1 MRIHP
6 MIAAAAALAFAASF
20 SVPVAAASTSAAST
34 AAKAATAAT
43 SATNTPVASTTTQR
57 VNIPPWAHYLAS
69 LPPYEPSHQVSG
81 TVTSW
86 GHGFLKEMMRD
97 WEQDFHRFQPNVR
110 FQDDLATS
118 AAAMAG
124 LYTGRAN
131 LGVLAR
137 EIVPMEVAGYQKMTG
152 QKIFPV
158 TVLTGSYADPDKLM
172 ALGIFVNRHNP
183 LARLDFQQLD
193 AIFGAQHLAGAPA
206 NIRTWGQLGLGG
218 GWKDRPIHPYA
229 GPAGDEA
236 PAYYFSQTVMHGSSL
251 WNDRLQQLEDEARPD
266 GKTVDGYQRA
276 VDAVA
281 TDPDGIAVTVAG
293 YHNPQAKLIA
303 VAIASGGPYVAPSR
317 ASVADRTYPL
327 SRSVTF
333 YINDG
338 AKIPPDPAVVEF
350 LRYVLSRDG
359 QEQVLRQGD
368 FLPLTPQIANAQLA
382 RLMQPVPQRV
392 AAGGHADGDR
402 PVLQLVRKIPV
413 PQMTGTWDHLTVD
426 PTTDRLF
433 LSAQDQQMVYVVP
446 LDGGAIRR
454 VTEGFD
460 RPQGELY
467 VPGVDRLV
475 VTNGRSA
482 RVSLIDGHDLRPAAA
497 LTISAG
503 ADMIASDPAHGV
515 LYVESGGTDSH
526 RGPGWLAVIDPR
538 SGRLSGRVTT
548 GYRAA
553 ALVMAQRSRR
563 LYVAIPAL
571 DQVAVIDTD
580 TRSIVGRWQVPGR
593 PASMALDE
601 ASGRLFVATRT
612 FAGDARPPV
621 LSVLDTED
629 GRTIATLPSKDA
641 TENMYWDASHRL
653 IYTSS
658 LDGYVQAYRQ
668 RDPNRYDLVAT
679 VPTVPHAGTS
689 QLVPGLD
696 ELCVATP
703 PEAGQPAAVW
713 VFRPVDAAM
722 R

>member
-1 MRIHP
+1 MRNHS
-6 MIAAAAALAFAASF
+6 MI
-20 SVPVAAASTSAAST
+20 
-34 AAKAATAAT
+34 AATAAL
-43 SATNTPVASTTTQR
+43 ALAALPAAASPAALR
-57 VNIPPWAHYLAS
+57 SVSIPPWAHEVAS
-69 LPPYEPSHQVSG
+69 LPPYQPSRQVSG

-97 WEQDFHRFQPNVR
+97 WEQGFHRFQPNVR
-110 FQDDLATS
+110 FQDDLASS

-137 EIVPMEVAGYQKMTG
+137 EIVPMEVAAYQKMTG
-152 QKIFPV
+152 QKVFPV

-172 ALGIFVNRHNP
+172 ALGIFVNRDNP
-183 LARLDFQQLD
+183 LARLDFRQLD
-193 AIFGAQHLAGAPA
+193 AIFGAQHLGGAPA
-206 NIRTWGQLGLGG
+206 NIRTWGRLGLGG
-218 GWKDRPIHPYA
+218 AWKDRPIHPYS
-229 GPAGDEA
+229 GPAGDAA
-236 PAYYFSQTVMHGSSL
+236 PAFFFSQTVMHGSTL
-251 WNDRLQQLEDEARPD
+251 WNGRLQQLDEITRTD
-266 GKTVDGYQRA
+266 GKQIDGYQRA

-281 TDPDGIAVTVAG
+281 TDPDGVAVSVAG
-293 YHNPQAKLIA
+293 YHNPQAKL
-303 VAIASGGPYVAPSR
+303 VAIAITPTGPYVAPTR
-317 ASVADRTYPL
+317 ASVADRSYPL

-338 AKIPPDPAVVEF
+338 PKVTPDPVVVEF

-359 QEQVLRQGD
+359 QEQALREGD
-368 FLPLTPQIANAQLA
+368 FLPLTPQIARAQLA
-382 RLMQPVPQRV
+382 RLSDRIPQQAAAAEQGNSDQGQP
-392 AAGGHADGDR
+392 A
-402 PVLQLVRKIPV
+402 LELVRKIPV
-413 PQMTGTWDHLTVD
+413 PRMTGTWDHLTVD
-426 PTTDRLF
+426 PATDRLF

-446 LDGGAIRR
+446 LKGAAAIQRI
-454 VTEGFD
+454 TAGFD

-482 RVSLIDGHDLRPAAA
+482 RVSLLGGRDLRPAAA
-497 LTISAG
+497 VTISAG

-515 LYVESGGTDSH
+515 LYVESGGTDSR

-538 SGRLSGRVTT
+538 SGRVTGRVST

-553 ALVMAQRSRR
+553 ALVLAQRGRR

-580 TRSIVGRWQVPGR
+580 TRSIVSRWQVPGR
-593 PASMALDE
+593 PASLALDE

-612 FAGDARPPV
+612 FAGDPRPPV
-621 LSVLDTED
+621 LSVLDTKD
-629 GRTIATLPSKDA
+629 GRVLATLPSKDA
-641 TENMYWDASHRL
+641 TENMYWDPAHRL

-658 LDGYVQAYRQ
+658 LAGYVQAYRE
-668 RDPNRYDLVAT
+668 RDANHYGLVAT
-679 VPTVPHAGTS
+679 IRTVPHAGTS

-696 ELCVATP
+696 ELCVAAP
-703 PEAGQPAAVW
+703 PQAGQPAAVW
-713 VFRPVDAAM
+713 VFRPVAAAV

>member
-1 MRIHP
+1 MRIHS
-6 MIAAAAALAFAASF
+6 MIAATAVLAIAAL
-20 SVPVAAASTSAAST
+20 P
-34 AAKAATAAT
+34 AATGAARIAGIP
-43 SATNTPVASTTTQR
+43 SRAGYVASLT
-57 VNIPPWAHYLAS
+57 
-69 LPPYEPSHQVSG
+69 PYQPSRQVSG

-86 GHGFLKEMMRD
+86 GHGFLKTMMRD
-97 WEQDFHRFQPNVR
+97 WERDFHRFQPNVR
-110 FQDDLATS
+110 FQDNLASS

-137 EIVPMEVAGYQKMTG
+137 EIVPMEVAAYQKMTG

-172 ALGIFVNRHNP
+172 ALGIFVNRGNP

-218 GWKDRPIHPYA
+218 AWKHRPIHPYS

-236 PAYYFSQTVMHGSSL
+236 PAFYFSQTVMRGSTL
-251 WNDRLQQLEDEARPD
+251 WNEELRQLDDTTQPD
-266 GKTVDGYQRA
+266 GKHIDGYQRA

-281 TDPDGIAVTVAG
+281 SDPDGIAVTVAG
-293 YHNPQAKLIA
+293 YQHPQAKLVA
-303 VAIASGGPYVAPSR
+303 VAIARRGPYVAPTR

-338 AKIPPDPAVVEF
+338 PKIPPDPAVVEF
-350 LRYVLSRDG
+350 LRYVLSREG
-359 QEQVLRQGD
+359 QEQALREGD
-368 FLPLTPQIANAQLA
+368 FLPLTPQIARAQLA
-382 RLMQPVPQRV
+382 RLTESAPQRV
-392 AAGGHADGDR
+392 ADAGPRVTEGEERATSDER
-402 PVLQLVRKIPV
+402 PALELVRKIAV

-426 PTTDRLF
+426 PLTDRLF

-446 LDGGAIRR
+446 LKGSGTIQRI
-454 VTEGFD
+454 TGGFD

-467 VPGVDRLV
+467 VPGAERLV

-482 RVSLIDGHDLRPAAA
+482 RVSLIDGHSLRPTAA
-497 LTISAG
+497 LMVSAG

-526 RGPGWLAVIDPR
+526 RGPGWLAVLDPR
-538 SGRLSGRVTT
+538 SGRLIGRVTT

-553 ALVMAQRSRR
+553 ALVMARHRRR

-571 DQVAVIDTD
+571 DRVAVIDTD
-580 TRSIVGRWQVPGR
+580 TRAIVSHWQVPGR

-612 FAGDARPPV
+612 LAGDPRPPV
-621 LSVLDTED
+621 LSVLDTD
-629 GRTIATLPSKDA
+629 SGRLLLTLPSKDA
-641 TENMYWDASHRL
+641 TENMYWDAPQRL

-668 RDPNRYDLVAT
+668 RDPDHYDLVAT

-696 ELCVATP
+696 ELCVAAP
-703 PEAGQPAAVW
+703 PHAGQPAAVW
-713 VFRPVDAAM
+713 VFRPAAAAT

>member
-1 MRIHP
+1 MRIHS
-6 MIAAAAALAFAASF
+6 MI
-20 SVPVAAASTSAAST
+20 
-34 AAKAATAAT
+34 AATAALAVAALPAAT
-43 SATNTPVASTTTQR
+43 AAAASAGVAVPASAVATGAAKS
-57 VNIPPWAHYLAS
+57 VGIPPWARYVAS
-69 LPPYEPSHQVSG
+69 LPPYQPARQVSG

-86 GHGFLKEMMRD
+86 GHGFLKQMMRD

-110 FQDDLATS
+110 FQDDLASS

-137 EIVPMEVAGYQKMTG
+137 EIVPMEAAAYRKMTG

-172 ALGIFVNRHNP
+172 ALGIFVNRGNP

-193 AIFGAQHLAGAPA
+193 AIFGARHLAGARA

-218 GWKDRPIHPYA
+218 DWKHRPIHPYS

-236 PAYYFSQTVMHGSSL
+236 PAFYFSQTVMRGSTL
-251 WNDRLQQLEDEARPD
+251 WNGSLRQLEDTTRPD
-266 GKTVDGYQRA
+266 GKHIDGYQRA

-281 TDPDGIAVTVAG
+281 ADPDGIAVTVAG
-293 YHNPQAKLIA
+293 YRHPHAKLVA
-303 VAIASGGPYVAPSR
+303 VAIVPGGPYVVPTP

-338 AKIPPDPAVVEF
+338 PKIPPDPAVAEF

-359 QEQVLRQGD
+359 QEQALREGD
-368 FLPLTPQIANAQLA
+368 FLPLTPQVARAQLA
-382 RLMQPVPQRV
+382 KLSAPVPQRV
-392 AAGGHADGDR
+392 AAGAHRGVEGERQSAERER
-402 PVLQLVRKIPV
+402 PALELVRKIAV

-426 PTTDRLF
+426 PGTDRLF

-446 LDGGAIRR
+446 LKGSGTIRR
-454 VTEGFD
+454 ISEGFD

-467 VPGVDRLV
+467 VPAVDRLV

-503 ADMIASDPAHGV
+503 ADMIASDPTHGV
-515 LYVESGGTDSH
+515 LYVESGGTDAH

-538 SGRLSGRVTT
+538 SGRLIGKVTT

-553 ALVMAQRSRR
+553 ALAVAHRSPR

-571 DQVAVIDTD
+571 DQVVVIDTD
-580 TRSIVGRWQVPGR
+580 TRSTVSHWQVPGR

-612 FAGDARPPV
+612 LAGDPRPPV
-621 LSVLDTED
+621 LSVLDTES
-629 GRTIATLPSKDA
+629 GRLLVTLPSKDA
-641 TENMYWDASHRL
+641 TENMYWDAPRRL

-658 LDGYVQAYRQ
+658 LDGYVQAYREL
-668 RDPNRYDLVAT
+668 DPDRYDLVAT

-696 ELCVATP
+696 ELCVAAP
-703 PEAGQPAAVW
+703 PYAGHPAAVW
-713 VFRPVDAAM
+713 VFRPAAAAT

>member
-1 MRIHP
+1 MRTHP
-6 MIAAAAALAFAASF
+6 MIAAAAALALAAA
-20 SVPVAAASTSAAST
+20 PAAASPAAAPPTPASAA
-34 AAKAATAAT
+34 AAQ
-43 SATNTPVASTTTQR
+43 SVS
-57 VNIPPWAHYLAS
+57 IPPWARYVAS
-69 LPPYEPSHQVSG
+69 LPPYQPSQQVSG

-86 GHGFLKEMMRD
+86 GHGFLKGMMRD
-97 WEQDFHRFQPNVR
+97 WEQDFHRFQPNVN
-110 FQDDLATS
+110 FQDDLASS

-137 EIVPMEVAGYQKMTG
+137 EIVPMEVAAYQKMTG
-152 QKIFPV
+152 QKVFPV

-172 ALGIFVNRHNP
+172 ALGVFVNRDNP
-183 LARLDFQQLD
+183 LARLDFRQLD
-193 AIFGAQHLAGAPA
+193 AIFGAQHRAGAPA
-206 NIRTWGQLGLGG
+206 NIRNWGQLGLGG
-218 GWKDRPIHPYA
+218 VWKDRPIHPYS

-236 PAYYFSQTVMHGSSL
+236 PAFYFSQTVMRGSTL
-251 WNDRLQQLEDEARPD
+251 WNGGLQQLDDVTRPD
-266 GKTVDGYQRA
+266 GKHVDGYQRA

-281 TDPDGIAVTVAG
+281 ADPEGIAVTVAG
-293 YHNPQAKLIA
+293 YQNPRAKLVA
-303 VAIASGGPYVAPSR
+303 VASAQGGPYVVPSR

-338 AKIPPDPAVVEF
+338 PKAAADPAVVEF

-359 QEQVLRQGD
+359 QEQALREGD
-368 FLPLTPQIANAQLA
+368 FLPLTPQIAREQLA
-382 RLMQPVPQRV
+382 KLSAAAPATERA
-392 AAGGHADGDR
+392 AAGEQATMDGGD
-402 PVLQLVRKIPV
+402 PVLELVRKIPV

-426 PTTDRLF
+426 PASDRLF

-446 LDGGAIRR
+446 LKGSAAIQRI
-454 VTEGFD
+454 TSGFD

-497 LTISAG
+497 LTISPG

-515 LYVESGGTDSH
+515 LYVESGGTDSR

-538 SGRLSGRVTT
+538 SGRLTGRVTT

-553 ALVMAQRSRR
+553 ALVQAQRSKR

-580 TRSIVGRWQVPGR
+580 SRSIIRRWQVPGR

-612 FAGDARPPV
+612 FSGDARPPV
-621 LSVLDTED
+621 LSVLDTEN
-629 GRTIATLPSKDA
+629 GRLLATLPSEDA
-641 TENMYWDASHRL
+641 TENMYWDRVHRL

-658 LDGYVQAYRQ
+658 LDGYVQAYRA
-668 RDPNRYDLVAT
+668 RDADHYSLAAT
-679 VPTVPHAGTS
+679 IRTVPHAGTS

-696 ELCVATP
+696 ELCVAAP
-703 PEAGQPAAVW
+703 PQAGQPAAVW
-713 VFRPVDAAM
+713 VFRPVAAAV

>member
-1 MRIHP
+1 MRTYP
-6 MIAAAAALAFAASF
+6 MMAAAAALTLAVLPAGALPGAVLPAAIS
-20 SVPVAAASTSAAST
+20 PASTQSVSIPSWARYV
-34 AAKAATAAT
+34 AK
-43 SATNTPVASTTTQR
+43 
-57 VNIPPWAHYLAS
+57 
-69 LPPYEPSHQVSG
+69 LPPYRPSRQVSG

-97 WEQDFHRFQPNVR
+97 WEEGFHRFQPNVR
-110 FQDDLATS
+110 FQDDLASS

-137 EIVPMEVAGYQKMTG
+137 EIVPMEVAAYQKMTG
-152 QKIFPV
+152 QKVFPV

-172 ALGIFVNRHNP
+172 ALGIFVNRDNP
-183 LARLDFQQLD
+183 LARLDFRQLD
-193 AIFGAQHLAGAPA
+193 AIFGAQHLGGAPA
-206 NIRTWGQLGLGG
+206 NIRTWGQLGVRGA
-218 GWKDRPIHPYA
+218 WKDRPIHPYS

-236 PAYYFSQTVMHGSSL
+236 PAFYFSQTVMHGSTL
-251 WNDRLQQLEDEARPD
+251 WNGRLQPLDDSAPPG
-266 GKTVDGYQRA
+266 GKHIDGYQRA

-293 YHNPQAKLIA
+293 YHNPRAKLVA
-303 VAIASGGPYVAPSR
+303 VAITPAGSYIAPSR
-317 ASVADRTYPL
+317 ASVADRSYPL
-327 SRSVTF
+327 ARSVTF

-338 AKIPPDPAVVEF
+338 PKVAPDPAVVEF

-359 QEQVLRQGD
+359 QEQALREGD
-368 FLPLTPQIANAQLA
+368 FLPLTPRIARAQLA
-382 RLMQPVPQRV
+382 KLSDPVPPQ
-392 AAGGHADGDR
+392 AAGEQEDSNGGQPA
-402 PVLQLVRKIPV
+402 LELVRKIAV

-426 PTTDRLF
+426 PATDRLF

-446 LDGGAIRR
+446 LTGSAAIRR
-454 VTEGFD
+454 ITAGFD

-467 VPGVDRLV
+467 VPEVDRLV

-482 RVSLIDGHDLRPAAA
+482 RVSLVDGHDLRPAATV
-497 LTISAG
+497 TISAG

-526 RGPGWLAVIDPR
+526 RGPGWLALIDPR
-538 SGRLSGRVTT
+538 SGRLTGRVTT

-553 ALVMAQRSRR
+553 ALVLAQRSRR
-563 LYVAIPAL
+563 LFVAIPAL

-580 TRSIVGRWQVPGR
+580 TRSIVSRWRVPGR

-612 FAGDARPPV
+612 FSGDPRPPV
-621 LSVLDTED
+621 LSVLDTAN
-629 GRTIATLPSKDA
+629 GRLLATLASKDA
-641 TENMYWDASHRL
+641 TENMYWDPARRL

-658 LDGYVQAYRQ
+658 LDGYVQAYRE
-668 RDPNRYDLVAT
+668 RDANHYSLVAT
-679 VPTVPHAGTS
+679 IRTVPHAGTS
-689 QLVPGLD
+689 QLVPDLD
-696 ELCVATP
+696 ELCVAAP
-703 PEAGQPAAVW
+703 PQAGQPAAVW
-713 VFRPVDAAM
+713 VFRPVVAAM

>member
-1 MRIHP
+1 MRIHS
-6 MIAAAAALAFAASF
+6 MIAATAALATAALAITGLPAAAAANA
-20 SVPVAAASTSAAST
+20 V
-34 AAKAATAAT
+34 TAAT
-43 SATNTPVASTTTQR
+43 SVSNTATAETVS
-57 VNIPPWAHYLAS
+57 IPPWASYVAS
-69 LPPYEPSHQVSG
+69 LPPYRPSRQVSG

-86 GHGFLKEMMRD
+86 GHGFLKQMMRD

-110 FQDDLATS
+110 FQDDLASS

-137 EIVPMEVAGYQKMTG
+137 EIVPMEVAAYQKMTG
-152 QKIFPV
+152 QKVFPV
-158 TVLTGSYADPDKLM
+158 TVLTGSYSDPDKLM
-172 ALGIFVNRHNP
+172 ALGIFVNRRNP
-183 LARLDFQQLD
+183 LARLDFRQLD
-193 AIFGAQHLAGAPA
+193 AIFGAQHLAGGST
-206 NIRTWGQLGLGG
+206 NIRTWRQLGLGG
-218 GWKDRPIHPYA
+218 AWKDRPIHPYA

-236 PAYYFSQTVMHGSSL
+236 PAFFFSQTVMHGSTL
-251 WNDRLQQLEDEARPD
+251 WNESLRQLDDAAAPD
-266 GKTVDGYQRA
+266 GKHVDGYQRA

-281 TDPDGIAVTVAG
+281 SDPDGIAVTVAG
-293 YHNPQAKLIA
+293 YHNPQAKL
-303 VAIASGGPYVAPSR
+303 VAIAETSVGPYVEPSR
-317 ASVADRTYPL
+317 ATVGDRSYPL

-338 AKIPPDPAVVEF
+338 PRIPPDPAVIEF
-350 LRYVLSRDG
+350 LRYVLSREG
-359 QEQVLRQGD
+359 QEQALREGD
-368 FLPLTPQIANAQLA
+368 FLPLTPQIARAQLA
-382 RLMQPVPQRV
+382 RLSASPPQRV
-392 AAGGHADGDR
+392 AAVAPKIAGGEQRAVADE
-402 PVLQLVRKIPV
+402 PPALELVRKIPV

-426 PTTDRLF
+426 PATDRLF

-446 LDGGAIRR
+446 LKGRGAIRR
-454 VTEGFD
+454 ITEGFD

-497 LTISAG
+497 ITISTG

-538 SGRLSGRVTT
+538 DGRLIGRVTT

-553 ALVMAQRSRR
+553 ALVMAQHSRR

-580 TRSIVGRWQVPGR
+580 TRSVVNRWQVPGR

-601 ASGRLFVATRT
+601 ARGRLFVATRT
-612 FAGDARPPV
+612 FSGDPRPPV
-621 LSVLDTED
+621 FAVLDIRD
-629 GRTIATLPSKDA
+629 GRLLTTLPSKDA
-641 TENMYWDASHRL
+641 TENMYWDAPRRL

-668 RDPNRYDLVAT
+668 RDPDHYDLVAT
-679 VPTVPHAGTS
+679 VATVPHAGTS

-696 ELCVATP
+696 ELCVAAP
-703 PEAGQPAAVW
+703 PHAGQPAAVW
-713 VFRPVDAAM
+713 VFRPATAAM

>member
-1 MRIHP
+1 MRIHS
-6 MIAAAAALAFAASF
+6 IIAAALAFAIAAPLAGAQ
-20 SVPVAAASTSAAST
+20 SVT
-34 AAKAATAAT
+34 
-43 SATNTPVASTTTQR
+43 
-57 VNIPPWAHYLAS
+57 IPPWAQYVQS
-69 LPPYEPSHQVSG
+69 LPPYHPDRQVSG

-86 GHGFLKEMMRD
+86 GHGFLRDMMRD
-97 WEQDFHRFQPNVR
+97 WEQDFHRFQPNVT
-110 FQDDLATS
+110 FHDDLASS

-124 LYTGRAN
+124 LYAGRAN

-137 EIVPMEVAGYQKMTG
+137 EIVPMEVAAYQKMTG
-152 QKIFPV
+152 QKVFPV

-172 ALGIFVNRHNP
+172 ALGIFVNRDNP
-183 LARLDFQQLD
+183 LARLDFRQLD
-193 AIFGAQHLAGAPA
+193 AIFGARHLAGAPA

-218 GWKDRPIHPYA
+218 VWKRRPIHPYA

-236 PAYYFSQTVMHGSSL
+236 PPYFFSQTVMRGSML
-251 WNDRLQQLEDEARPD
+251 WNGRLQQLDETTLPD
-266 GKTVDGYQRA
+266 GRHIDGYQRS

-281 TDPDGIAVTVAG
+281 EDRDGIAISVAG
-293 YHNPQAKLIA
+293 YHNAHAKL
-303 VAIASGGPYVAPSR
+303 VAIAAAAGGPYVPPTT
-317 ASVADRTYPL
+317 ASVADRSYPL

-338 AKIPPDPAVVEF
+338 PKVPPDPAVVEF

-359 QEQVLRQGD
+359 QEQALHEGD
-368 FLPLTPQIANAQLA
+368 FLPLTPSIARTQLA
-382 RLMQPVPQRV
+382 KLADPATRRV
-392 AAGGHADGDR
+392 AVGTPAVTDDEP
-402 PVLQLVRKIPV
+402 PVLELVRKIPV

-433 LSAQDQQMVYVVP
+433 LSAQDQQVVYVVP
-446 LDGGAIRR
+446 LTGAAGIQRI
-454 VTEGFD
+454 TEGFD

-467 VPGVDRLV
+467 VPGADRLV

-482 RVSLIDGHDLRPAAA
+482 RVSLFDGHDLRPAAA
-497 LTISAG
+497 LTISPG
-503 ADMIASDPAHGV
+503 ADMITFDPAHRV

-538 SGRLSGRVTT
+538 SGRLIGRVTI

-553 ALVMAQRSRR
+553 ALVMAQGSRR

-580 TRSIVGRWQVPGR
+580 TMSIMSRWQVPGR

-612 FAGDARPPV
+612 FSGDPRLPV
-621 LSVLDTED
+621 LSVLDAKD
-629 GRTIATLPSKDA
+629 GRLLVTLPGKDA
-641 TENMYWDASHRL
+641 TENMYWDPVHRL

-658 LDGYVQAYRQ
+658 LDGYVQAYRE
-668 RDPNRYDLVAT
+668 RDANHYDLVAT
-679 VPTVPHAGTS
+679 VRTVPHAGTS
-689 QLVPGLD
+689 QLIPGLD

-703 PEAGQPAAVW
+703 PHAGQPAAVW
-713 VFRPVDAAM
+713 VFRPVAAFAQ
-722 R
+722 

>member
-1 MRIHP
+1 MRIHS
-6 MIAAAAALAFAASF
+6 MITAPAVLSITALAALAAL
-20 SVPVAAASTSAAST
+20 P
-34 AAKAATAAT
+34 ATAAT
-43 SATNTPVASTTTQR
+43 TTAATTTTTTTTAAQS
-57 VNIPPWAHYLAS
+57 VSIPSWAHYVAS
-69 LPPYEPSHQVSG
+69 LPPYQPSRQVTG

-97 WEQDFHRFQPNVR
+97 WERDFHRFQPNVR
-110 FQDDLATS
+110 FQDDLASS

-137 EIVPMEVAGYQKMTG
+137 EIVPMEVAAYQKMTG

-172 ALGIFVNRHNP
+172 ALGIFVNRGNP
-183 LARLDFQQLD
+183 IARLDFRQLD

-218 GWKDRPIHPYA
+218 RWRNEPIHPYS

-236 PAYYFSQTVMHGSSL
+236 PAFYFSQTVMRGSAL
-251 WNDRLQQLEDEARPD
+251 WNGRLQQLDDMTQPD
-266 GKTVDGYQRA
+266 GKHIDGYQRA

-293 YHNPQAKLIA
+293 YHNGQAKLIA
-303 VAIASGGPYVAPSR
+303 VAVAPGGPYVAPTR
-317 ASVADRTYPL
+317 ASVADRSYPL

-338 AKIPPDPAVVEF
+338 PKLPPDPAVIEF
-350 LRYVLSRDG
+350 LRYVLSREG
-359 QEQVLRQGD
+359 QEQALREGD
-368 FLPLTPQIANAQLA
+368 FLPLTPRIARAQLA
-382 RLMQPVPQRV
+382 KLSPPPQRV
-392 AAGGHADGDR
+392 AADKRRIAAGGRRVLAGD
-402 PVLQLVRKIPV
+402 PPALELVRKIPV

-426 PTTDRLF
+426 PATDRLF

-446 LDGGAIRR
+446 LKGRGAIQRI
-454 VTEGFD
+454 TAGFD

-467 VPGVDRLV
+467 VPGADRLV

-503 ADMIASDPAHGV
+503 ADMIASDPGHGV

-526 RGPGWLAVIDPR
+526 RGPGWLAVIAPR
-538 SGRLSGRVTT
+538 SGRLIGRVPT

-553 ALVMAQRSRR
+553 ALVMARRSRR

-580 TRSIVGRWQVPGR
+580 TRRIESRWQVPGR

-612 FAGDARPPV
+612 FAGDPRPPV
-621 LSVLDTED
+621 LSVLDTAN
-629 GRTIATLPSKDA
+629 GRLLVTLPSKDA
-641 TENMYWDASHRL
+641 TENMYWDAPHRL

-668 RDPNRYDLVAT
+668 RDPDHYDLVAT

-696 ELCVATP
+696 ELCVAAP
-703 PEAGQPAAVW
+703 PHAGQPAAVW
-713 VFRPVDAAM
+713 VFRPAVAAM

>member
-1 MRIHP
+1 MRIHS
-6 MIAAAAALAFAASF
+6 MI
-20 SVPVAAASTSAAST
+20 
-34 AAKAATAAT
+34 AATAALAVAVLP
-43 SATNTPVASTTTQR
+43 ATAATAGAAAQSVS
-57 VNIPPWAHYLAS
+57 IPPWAHYVAS
-69 LPPYEPSHQVSG
+69 LPPYQPSRQVSG

-86 GHGFLKEMMRD
+86 GHGFLKPMMRD
-97 WEQDFHRFQPNVR
+97 WEQDFHRFQPNVK
-110 FQDDLATS
+110 FQDDLASS

-137 EIVPMEVAGYQKMTG
+137 EIVPMEVAAYQKMTG

-172 ALGIFVNRHNP
+172 ALGIFVNRSNP
-183 LARLDFQQLD
+183 LARLDFRQLD

-218 GWKDRPIHPYA
+218 VWKDRPIHPYS

-236 PAYYFSQTVMHGSSL
+236 PPYYFSQTVMRGSTL
-251 WNDRLQQLEDEARPD
+251 WNGRLRQLEDTTRPD
-266 GKTVDGYQRA
+266 GKVITDGYQRA

-281 TDPDGIAVTVAG
+281 TDPDGIAITVAG
-293 YHNPQAKLIA
+293 YHNPQAKLVA
-303 VAIASGGPYVAPSR
+303 VAITSAGPYVEPSR
-317 ASVADRTYPL
+317 ASVADRSYPL
-327 SRSVTF
+327 SRSVNF

-338 AKIPPDPAVVEF
+338 PKIPPDPAVVEF

-359 QEQVLRQGD
+359 QEQALREGD
-368 FLPLTPQIANAQLA
+368 FLPLTPQIARAQLA
-382 RLMQPVPQRV
+382 NLSAPASQRV
-392 AAGGHADGDR
+392 AALGHAGDDEQ
-402 PVLQLVRKIPV
+402 PALELVRKIPV

-426 PTTDRLF
+426 PATDRLF

-446 LDGGAIRR
+446 LDGGAIQRI
-454 VTEGFD
+454 TEGFD

-503 ADMIASDPAHGV
+503 ADMIASDPAHKV

-538 SGRLSGRVTT
+538 TGRLAGRVTT

-580 TRSIVGRWQVPGR
+580 TRSIVSRWKVPGR

-601 ASGRLFVATRT
+601 AHGRLFVATRT
-612 FAGDARPPV
+612 FAGDPRPPV
-621 LSVLDTED
+621 LGVLDTKD
-629 GRTIATLPSKDA
+629 GRLLATLPSKDA
-641 TENMYWDASHRL
+641 TENMYWDAPRRL

-658 LDGYVQAYRQ
+658 LDGYVQAYRE
-668 RDPNRYDLVAT
+668 RDASHYDLVAT

-703 PEAGQPAAVW
+703 PEAGQSAAVW
-713 VFRPVDAAM
+713 VFRPVAAAM

>member
-1 MRIHP
+1 MRIP
-6 MIAAAAALAFAASF
+6 SMIAATIVAITALA
-20 SVPVAAASTSAAST
+20 V
-34 AAKAATAAT
+34 ATAA
-43 SATNTPVASTTTQR
+43 SAGPATQS
-57 VNIPPWAHYLAS
+57 VTIPPWAHYVAS
-69 LPPYEPSHQVSG
+69 LPPYQPSRQVGG

-86 GHGFLKEMMRD
+86 GHGFLKAMMRD
-97 WEQDFHRFQPNVR
+97 WEQGFHRFQPNVR
-110 FQDDLATS
+110 FQDDLASS

-124 LYTGRAN
+124 LYAGRAN

-137 EIVPMEVAGYQKMTG
+137 EIVPMEAAAYRKMTG
-152 QKIFPV
+152 QKVFPV

-172 ALGIFVNRHNP
+172 ALGIFVNRDDP
-183 LARLDFQQLD
+183 LAQLDFRQLD
-193 AIFGAQHLAGAPA
+193 AIFGAQHLAGAPR

-218 GWKDRPIHPYA
+218 AWKDRPIHPYS

-236 PAYYFSQTVMHGSSL
+236 PAFYFSQTVMRGSTL
-251 WNDRLQQLEDEARPD
+251 WNGTLRQLDDATRAD
-266 GKTVDGYQRA
+266 GKHVDGYQRA

-293 YHNPQAKLIA
+293 YHNPHAKPI
-303 VAIASGGPYVAPSR
+303 AIAIDSPGPYVQPSL
-317 ASVADRTYPL
+317 ASVADRSYPL

-338 AKIPPDPAVVEF
+338 PKVPPDPAVIEF

-359 QEQVLRQGD
+359 QEQALREGD
-368 FLPLTPQIANAQLA
+368 FLPLTPRMARTQLA
-382 RLMQPVPQRV
+382 KLSDPTSRQDM
-392 AAGGHADGDR
+392 AGGQGDPAGGQPEVAGGQRAADDHG
-402 PVLQLVRKIPV
+402 PALQLVRKIPV

-426 PTTDRLF
+426 PATDRLF

-446 LDGGAIRR
+446 LRGSAPIERI
-454 VTEGFD
+454 TEGFN

-482 RVSLIDGHDLRPAAA
+482 RVSLIDGHDLRPAAS
-497 LTISAG
+497 LTVSAG

-526 RGPGWLAVIDPR
+526 RGPGWLALIDPR
-538 SGRLSGRVTT
+538 SGRLTGRVTT

-553 ALVMAQRSRR
+553 ALVMAQRRPR

-580 TRSIVGRWQVPGR
+580 TRSIVSRWRVPGR

-612 FAGDARPPV
+612 FSGDPRPPV
-621 LSVLDTED
+621 LSVLDTTD
-629 GRTIATLPSKDA
+629 GRLVATLPSEDA
-641 TENMYWDASHRL
+641 TENMYWDAPHRL

-668 RDPNRYDLVAT
+668 RDASHYDLAAT
-679 VPTVPHAGTS
+679 LRTVPHAGTS
-689 QLVPGLD
+689 QFVSGLG
-696 ELCVATP
+696 ELCVAAP

-713 VFRPVDAAM
+713 VFRPVAAAM

>member
-1 MRIHP
+1 MRIHS
-6 MIAAAAALAFAASF
+6 MIAA
-20 SVPVAAASTSAAST
+20 T
-34 AAKAATAAT
+34 AVLAT
-43 SATNTPVASTTTQR
+43 SALAVAALPAAAQAVT
-57 VNIPPWAHYLAS
+57 VPAWASYVAS
-69 LPPYEPSHQVSG
+69 LPPYQPSRQVSG

-86 GHGFLKEMMRD
+86 GHGFLKGMMRD

-110 FQDDLATS
+110 FQDDLASS

-137 EIVPMEVAGYQKMTG
+137 EIVPMEVAAYQKMTG

-172 ALGIFVNRHNP
+172 ALGIFVNRGNP
-183 LARLDFQQLD
+183 LARLDLQQLD

-218 GWKDRPIHPYA
+218 AWKDRPIHPYA

-236 PAYYFSQTVMHGSSL
+236 PAFYFSQTVMHGSTL
-251 WNDRLQQLEDEARPD
+251 WNESLRQLDDIAPPD
-266 GKTVDGYQRA
+266 GKHIDGYQRA

-281 TDPDGIAVTVAG
+281 TDPDGIAVTVVG

-303 VAIASGGPYVAPSR
+303 IARTFAGPYVVPSR
-317 ASVADRTYPL
+317 ASVAERSYPL

-338 AKIPPDPAVVEF
+338 PKIAPDPAVIEF
-350 LRYVLSRDG
+350 LRYVLSREG
-359 QEQVLRQGD
+359 QEQALREGD
-368 FLPLTPQIANAQLA
+368 FLPLTPQIARAQLA
-382 RLMQPVPQRV
+382 RLSTSP
-392 AAGGHADGDR
+392 A
-402 PVLQLVRKIPV
+402 LKLVRKIPV

-426 PTTDRLF
+426 PKTDRLF

-446 LDGGAIRR
+446 LKGRGAIQRL
-454 VTEGFD
+454 TEGFD

-497 LTISAG
+497 ITISAG

-538 SGRLSGRVTT
+538 AGRLTGRVTT

-553 ALVMAQRSRR
+553 ALVMARRTRR

-580 TRSIVGRWQVPGR
+580 TRSIVSRWQVPGR

-612 FAGDARPPV
+612 FSGDPRPPV
-621 LSVLDTED
+621 LSVLDTRN
-629 GRTIATLPSKDA
+629 GRLLVTLPSKDA
-641 TENMYWDASHRL
+641 TENMYWDAPQRL

-658 LDGYVQAYRQ
+658 LDGYVQAYRE
-668 RDPNRYDLVAT
+668 RDPDHYDLVAT

-696 ELCVATP
+696 ELCVAAP
-703 PEAGQPAAVW
+703 PHAGQPAAVW
-713 VFRPVDAAM
+713 IFRPAATAM

>member
-1 MRIHP
+1 MRIHS
-6 MIAAAAALAFAASF
+6 MI
-20 SVPVAAASTSAAST
+20 
-34 AAKAATAAT
+34 AATAALALAALPAAA
-43 SATNTPVASTTTQR
+43 SAATTGAPS
-57 VNIPPWAHYLAS
+57 VSIPPWAHYVAS
-69 LPPYEPSHQVSG
+69 LPPYQPSRQVNG

-86 GHGFLKEMMRD
+86 GHGFLREMMRD
-97 WEQDFHRFQPNVR
+97 WEQGFHRFQPNVK
-110 FQDDLATS
+110 FQDDLASS

-124 LYTGRAN
+124 LYAGRAN

-137 EIVPMEVAGYQKMTG
+137 EIVPMEVAAYQKMTG

-158 TVLTGSYADPDKLM
+158 TVLTGSYADHDKLM
-172 ALGIFVNRHNP
+172 ALGIFVNRSNP
-183 LARLDFQQLD
+183 LARLDFRQLD
-193 AIFGAQHLAGAPA
+193 AIFGAQHLAGAPS

-218 GWKDRPIHPYA
+218 AWKDRPIHPYS

-236 PAYYFSQTVMHGSSL
+236 PAFYFSQTVMRGSTL
-251 WNDRLQQLEDEARPD
+251 WNGGLQQLDDVTGPD
-266 GKTVDGYQRA
+266 GKHIDGYQRA

-293 YHNPQAKLIA
+293 YHDPQAKL
-303 VAIASGGPYVAPSR
+303 VAIAVSPNGPYVEPSR

-338 AKIPPDPAVVEF
+338 AKIPPDPAVIEF

-359 QEQVLRQGD
+359 QEQALREGD
-368 FLPLTPQIANAQLA
+368 FLPLTPRIARAQLA
-382 RLMQPVPQRV
+382 KLSDP
-392 AAGGHADGDR
+392 AA
-402 PVLQLVRKIPV
+402 LELVRRIPV

-426 PTTDRLF
+426 PATDRLF

-446 LDGGAIRR
+446 VKGSAPIRR
-454 VTEGFD
+454 ITEGFD

-467 VPGVDRLV
+467 VPGIERLV

-482 RVSLIDGHDLRPAAA
+482 RVSLLDGRDLRPRAA

-503 ADMIASDPAHGV
+503 ADMIAFDPAHGV

-538 SGRLSGRVTT
+538 SGRLTGRVTT

-553 ALVMAQRSRR
+553 ALVMAQRGRR

-571 DQVAVIDTD
+571 DQVVVVDTD
-580 TRSIVGRWQVPGR
+580 SRSIVSRWQVPGR

-601 ASGRLFVATRT
+601 AKGRLFVATRT
-612 FAGDARPPV
+612 FAGDPRPPV

-629 GRTIATLPSKDA
+629 GRLLATLPSKDG
-641 TENMYWDASHRL
+641 TENMYWDAAHRL

-658 LDGYVQAYRQ
+658 LEGYVQAYRQ
-668 RDPNRYDLVAT
+668 RNADHYDLVAT
-679 VPTVPHAGTS
+679 IPTVPHAGTS

-703 PEAGQPAAVW
+703 PQAGQPAAVW
-713 VFRPVDAAM
+713 VFRPVGAPM

>member
-1 MRIHP
+1 MRIQS
-6 MIAAAAALAFAASF
+6 MIAAAVTLALA
-20 SVPVAAASTSAAST
+20 VLPAAAAQKATIPLWASY
-34 AAKAATAAT
+34 
-43 SATNTPVASTTTQR
+43 VG
-57 VNIPPWAHYLAS
+57 S
-69 LPPYEPSHQVSG
+69 LPPYQPSRRVSG

-86 GHGFLKEMMRD
+86 GHGFLKDMMRD
-97 WEQDFHRFQPNVR
+97 WERDFHRFQPNVR
-110 FQDDLATS
+110 FEDDLASS

-137 EIVPMEVAGYQKMTG
+137 EIVPMEVAAYQKMTG
-152 QKIFPV
+152 QKVFPV

-172 ALGIFVNRHNP
+172 ALGIFVNRRNP
-183 LARLDFQQLD
+183 LSRLDFRQLD
-193 AIFGAQHLAGAPA
+193 AIFGAQHLGGGPV

-218 GWKDRPIHPYA
+218 AWQHRPIHPYA

-236 PAYYFSQTVMHGSSL
+236 PAFYFSRTVMRGSTL
-251 WNDRLQQLEDEARPD
+251 WNGSLRQLDDITRAD
-266 GKTVDGYQRA
+266 GSRIDGYQRA

-293 YHNPQAKLIA
+293 YRNPQAKLVA
-303 VAIASGGPYVAPSR
+303 VAIAPAGPYVAPTR
-317 ASVADRTYPL
+317 ATVADRTYPL
-327 SRSVTF
+327 SRAVTF

-338 AKIPPDPAVVEF
+338 PKIPPDPAVVEF
-350 LRYVLSRDG
+350 LRYVLSRQG
-359 QEQVLRQGD
+359 QEQALREGD
-368 FLPLTPQIANAQLA
+368 FLPLTPQIARAQLA
-382 RLMQPVPQRV
+382 RLETPVPQRL
-392 AAGGHADGDR
+392 AGGDHRGATAAPQAASERALAAR
-402 PVLQLVRKIPV
+402 PVLELVRRIPV

-426 PTTDRLF
+426 PATDRLF

-446 LDGGAIRR
+446 LKGSAAIRR
-454 VTEGFD
+454 ITEGFD

-467 VPGVDRLV
+467 VPRANRLV

-482 RVSLIDGHDLRPAAA
+482 RVSLLDGRDLRPVAA

-538 SGRLSGRVTT
+538 SGRLMGRVTT

-553 ALVMAQRSRR
+553 ALVMAQRSPR

-580 TRSIVGRWQVPGR
+580 TRRVVTRWQVPGR

-601 ASGRLFVATRT
+601 GRGRLFVATRT
-612 FAGDARPPV
+612 FAGDPRPPV
-621 LSVLDTED
+621 LSVLDTAD
-629 GRTIATLPSKDA
+629 GRLLTTLPSKDA
-641 TENMYWDASHRL
+641 TENMYWDALHRL

-658 LDGYVQAYRQ
+658 LDGYVQAYRE
-668 RDPNRYDLVAT
+668 REGDHYALVAT
-679 VPTVPHAGTS
+679 VRTVPHAGTS

-696 ELCVATP
+696 ELCVAAP
-703 PEAGQPAAVW
+703 PEDGQPAAVW
-713 VFRPVDAAM
+713 VLRPVAAAV

>member
-1 MRIHP
+1 MRIHTL
-6 MIAAAAALAFAASF
+6 I
-20 SVPVAAASTSAAST
+20 
-34 AAKAATAAT
+34 AATAALALAGLPAGAQSVT
-43 SATNTPVASTTTQR
+43 
-57 VNIPPWAHYLAS
+57 IPQWAQYVKS
-69 LPPYEPSHQVSG
+69 LPPYQPSRQVSG

-110 FQDDLATS
+110 FQDDLASS

-137 EIVPMEVAGYQKMTG
+137 EIVPMEVAAYQKMTG
-152 QKIFPV
+152 QKVFPV

-172 ALGIFVNRHNP
+172 ALGIFVNRSNP

-193 AIFGAQHLAGAPA
+193 AIFGAQHLDGAPA
-206 NIRTWGQLGLGG
+206 NIRRWGQLGLRGV
-218 GWKDRPIHPYA
+218 WKDRPVHPYS

-236 PAYYFSQTVMHGSSL
+236 PPFYFSQTVMRGSTL
-251 WNDRLQQLEDEARPD
+251 WNGNLRQLDDITGAD
-266 GKTVDGYQRA
+266 GKHIDGYQRA

-293 YHNPQAKLIA
+293 YHNRGAKLIA
-303 VAIASGGPYVAPSR
+303 VAIAPGGPYIEPSR
-317 ASVADRTYPL
+317 ASVADRSYPL

-338 AKIPPDPAVVEF
+338 PKIAPDPAVVEF
-350 LRYVLSRDG
+350 LRYVLSRNG
-359 QEQVLRQGD
+359 QEQALREGD
-368 FLPLTPQIANAQLA
+368 FLPLTPQIARAQLA
-382 RLMQPVPQRV
+382 RLSEPAQPRFAAGQRRV
-392 AAGGHADGDR
+392 AESDPRA
-402 PVLQLVRKIPV
+402 PVDEHPALELVRKIPV

-426 PTTDRLF
+426 PVTDRLF

-446 LDGGAIRR
+446 LKGQASIQRI
-454 VTEGFD
+454 TEGFD

-467 VPGVDRLV
+467 VPAVDRLV

-482 RVSLIDGHDLRPAAA
+482 RVSLIDGRDLRPAAA
-497 LTISAG
+497 LTVSAG
-503 ADMIASDPAHGV
+503 ADMIAFDPAHEV

-526 RGPGWLAVIDPR
+526 RGAGWLAVIDPR
-538 SGRLSGRVTT
+538 SGRLTGKVTT
-548 GYRAA
+548 DYRAA
-553 ALVMAQRSRR
+553 ALVMAQHSPR

-571 DQVAVIDTD
+571 DEVAVVDTD
-580 TRSIVGRWQVPGR
+580 KRSIVSRWKVPGR

-612 FAGDARPPV
+612 FSGDPRPPV

-629 GRTIATLPSKDA
+629 GRLLLTLPSKDA
-641 TENMYWDASHRL
+641 TENMYWDAPHRL

-658 LDGYVQAYRQ
+658 LEGFVQAYRE
-668 RDPNRYDLVAT
+668 RDADHYDLVAT
-679 VPTVPHAGTS
+679 VSTVPHAGTS

-696 ELCVATP
+696 ELCVAAP
-703 PEAGQPAAVW
+703 PQAGQPGAVW
-713 VFRPVDAAM
+713 VFRGQ
-722 R
+722 

>member
-1 MRIHP
+1 MRNHS
-6 MIAAAAALAFAASF
+6 MI
-20 SVPVAAASTSAAST
+20 
-34 AAKAATAAT
+34 AATAAL
-43 SATNTPVASTTTQR
+43 ALAALPAAASPAALR
-57 VNIPPWAHYLAS
+57 SVSIPPWAHEVAS
-69 LPPYEPSHQVSG
+69 LPPYQPSRQVSG

-97 WEQDFHRFQPNVR
+97 WEQGFHRFQPNVR
-110 FQDDLATS
+110 FQDDLASS

-137 EIVPMEVAGYQKMTG
+137 EIVPMEVAAYQKMTG
-152 QKIFPV
+152 QKVFPV

-172 ALGIFVNRHNP
+172 ALGIFVNRDNP
-183 LARLDFQQLD
+183 LARLDFRQLD
-193 AIFGAQHLAGAPA
+193 AIFGAQHLGGAPA
-206 NIRTWGQLGLGG
+206 NIRTWGRLGLGG
-218 GWKDRPIHPYA
+218 AWKDRPIHPYS

-236 PAYYFSQTVMHGSSL
+236 PAFFFSQTVMHGSTL
-251 WNDRLQQLEDEARPD
+251 WNGRLQQLDEITRTD
-266 GKTVDGYQRA
+266 GKQIDGYQRA

-281 TDPDGIAVTVAG
+281 TDPDGVAVSVAG
-293 YHNPQAKLIA
+293 YHNPQAKL
-303 VAIASGGPYVAPSR
+303 VAIAITPTGPYVAPTR
-317 ASVADRTYPL
+317 ASVADRSYPL

-338 AKIPPDPAVVEF
+338 PKVTPDPVVVEF

-359 QEQVLRQGD
+359 QEQALREGD
-368 FLPLTPQIANAQLA
+368 FLPLTPQIARAQLA
-382 RLMQPVPQRV
+382 RLSDRIPQQAAAAEQGNSDQGQP
-392 AAGGHADGDR
+392 A
-402 PVLQLVRKIPV
+402 LELVRKIPV
-413 PQMTGTWDHLTVD
+413 PRMTGTWDHLTVD
-426 PTTDRLF
+426 PATDRLF

-446 LDGGAIRR
+446 LKGAAAIQRI
-454 VTEGFD
+454 TAGFD

-482 RVSLIDGHDLRPAAA
+482 RVSLLGGRDLRPAAA
-497 LTISAG
+497 VTISAG

-515 LYVESGGTDSH
+515 LYVESGGTDSR

-538 SGRLSGRVTT
+538 SGRVTGRVST

-553 ALVMAQRSRR
+553 ALVLAQRGRR

-580 TRSIVGRWQVPGR
+580 TRSIVSRWQVPGR
-593 PASMALDE
+593 PASLALDE

-612 FAGDARPPV
+612 FAGDPRPPV
-621 LSVLDTED
+621 LSVLDTKD
-629 GRTIATLPSKDA
+629 GRVLATLPSKDA
-641 TENMYWDASHRL
+641 TENMYWDPAHRL

-658 LDGYVQAYRQ
+658 LAGYVQAYRE
-668 RDPNRYDLVAT
+668 RDANHYGLVAT
-679 VPTVPHAGTS
+679 IRTVPHAGTS

-696 ELCVATP
+696 ELCVAAP
-703 PEAGQPAAVW
+703 PQAGQPAAVW
-713 VFRPVDAAM
+713 VFRPVAAAV

>member
-1 MRIHP
+1 MRIP
-6 MIAAAAALAFAASF
+6 SLIAAAAALAVVAFPA
-20 SVPVAAASTSAAST
+20 VAAAATDGSSGSAAVRPQIINVP
-34 AAKAATAAT
+34 AW
-43 SATNTPVASTTTQR
+43 ASY
-57 VNIPPWAHYLAS
+57 VAS
-69 LPPYEPSHQVSG
+69 LPPYRPSRQVSG

-86 GHGFLKEMMRD
+86 GHGFLKEMMHD

-110 FQDDLATS
+110 FQDDLASS

-124 LYTGRAN
+124 LYSRRAN

-137 EIVPMEVAGYQKMTG
+137 EIVPMEVAAYQKMTG

-172 ALGIFVNRHNP
+172 ALGIFVNRSNP

-193 AIFGAQHLAGAPA
+193 AIFGAQHLARAPA
-206 NIRTWGQLGLGG
+206 NVRTWGELGLGG
-218 GWKDRPIHPYA
+218 SWKDRPIHPFS

-236 PAYYFSQTVMHGSSL
+236 PAFYFSQTVMRGSTL
-251 WNDRLQQLEDEARPD
+251 WNGGLRQLDDVTEPD
-266 GKTVDGYQRA
+266 GRHVNGYQRA

-303 VAIASGGPYVAPSR
+303 IAAAPGGPYVAPTR
-317 ASVADRTYPL
+317 ASVANRSYPL

-338 AKIPPDPAVVEF
+338 PRIPPDPAVVEF
-350 LRYVLSRDG
+350 LRYVLSRNG
-359 QEQVLRQGD
+359 QEQALREGD
-368 FLPLTPQIANAQLA
+368 FLPLTPRIARAQLA
-382 RLMQPVPQRV
+382 RLSKPPPGV
-392 AAGGHADGDR
+392 AR
-402 PVLQLVRKIPV
+402 PALELVRKIPV

-426 PTTDRLF
+426 PATDRLF

-446 LDGGAIRR
+446 LKGHGAIQRI
-454 VTEGFD
+454 TEGFD

-482 RVSLIDGHDLRPAAA
+482 RVTLIDGHDLRPAAA
-497 LTISAG
+497 ITISAG
-503 ADMIASDPAHGV
+503 ADMIAADPAHGM

-526 RGPGWLAVIDPR
+526 RGPGWLAVIDAR
-538 SGRLSGRVTT
+538 SGRLTGRVTT

-553 ALVMAQRSRR
+553 ALVMAQHSRR

-580 TRSIVGRWQVPGR
+580 TRSILRRWPVPGR

-601 ASGRLFVATRT
+601 AHARLFVATRT
-612 FAGDARPPV
+612 FGGDPRPPV
-621 LSVLDTED
+621 LSVLDTAD
-629 GRTIATLPSKDA
+629 GRLLATLPSKDA
-641 TENMYWDASHRL
+641 TENMYWDVAHRL

-658 LDGYVQAYRQ
+658 LDGYVQAYRE
-668 RDPNRYDLVAT
+668 RDANHYDLVAT
-679 VPTVPHAGTS
+679 IRTVPHAGTS

-696 ELCVATP
+696 ELCVAAP
-703 PEAGQPAAVW
+703 PQSGQPASVW
-713 VFRPVDAAM
+713 VFRPAAAAM

>member
-1 MRIHP
+1 MRIHS
-6 MIAAAAALAFAASF
+6 MI
-20 SVPVAAASTSAAST
+20 
-34 AAKAATAAT
+34 AATAALA
-43 SATNTPVASTTTQR
+43 ATALATAALAGAALPAAAETAS
-57 VNIPPWAHYLAS
+57 IPPWASYVAS
-69 LPPYEPSHQVSG
+69 LPPYRPSRQVSG

-86 GHGFLKEMMRD
+86 GHGFLKDMMRD
-97 WEQDFHRFQPNVR
+97 WEQDFHRFQPQVR
-110 FQDDLATS
+110 FQDDLASS

-137 EIVPMEVAGYQKMTG
+137 EIVPMEVAAYQKMTG
-152 QKIFPV
+152 QKVFPV

-172 ALGIFVNRHNP
+172 ALGIFVNRGNP

-193 AIFGAQHLAGAPA
+193 AIFGAQHLAGAPTNVRA
-206 NIRTWGQLGLGG
+206 WGQLGLGG
-218 GWKDRPIHPYA
+218 AWKDRPIHPYA

-236 PAYYFSQTVMHGSSL
+236 PAFYFSQTVMHGSTL
-251 WNDRLQQLEDEARPD
+251 WNGRLRQLDDATAPD
-266 GKTVDGYQRA
+266 GKHIDGYQRA

-281 TDPDGIAVTVAG
+281 GDPDGIAVTVAG
-293 YHNPQAKLIA
+293 YHNPQAKL
-303 VAIASGGPYVAPSR
+303 VAIAATPAGPYVKPSR
-317 ASVADRTYPL
+317 ATVGERSYPL
-327 SRSVTF
+327 SRAVTF

-338 AKIPPDPAVVEF
+338 PKISPDPAVIEF
-350 LRYVLSRDG
+350 LRYVLSREG
-359 QEQVLRQGD
+359 QEQALREGD
-368 FLPLTPQIANAQLA
+368 FLPLTPRIARAQLA
-382 RLMQPVPQRV
+382 RLSASAPQRESV
-392 AAGGHADGDR
+392 DEGRQRQVGAVER
-402 PVLQLVRKIPV
+402 PALRLVRKIEV

-426 PTTDRLF
+426 PATDRLF

-446 LDGGAIRR
+446 LKGGGAIQRI
-454 VTEGFD
+454 TEEFD

-482 RVSLIDGHDLRPAAA
+482 RVNLIDGHDLRPAAA
-497 LTISAG
+497 ITISAG

-538 SGRLSGRVTT
+538 SGRLIGRVTT

-580 TRSIVGRWQVPGR
+580 TRSIVSRWQVPGR

-612 FAGDARPPV
+612 FAGDPRPPV
-621 LSVLDTED
+621 FSALDTRD
-629 GRTIATLPSKDA
+629 GRLLATLPSKDA
-641 TENMYWDASHRL
+641 TENMYWDAAHRL

-658 LDGYVQAYRQ
+658 LDGYVQAYRE
-668 RDPNRYDLVAT
+668 RDPDHYQLVAT

-689 QLVPGLD
+689 QLVADLD
-696 ELCVATP
+696 ELCVAAP
-703 PEAGQPAAVW
+703 PHGGQPAAVW
-713 VFRPVDAAM
+713 VFRPAAGAT

>member
-6 MIAAAAALAFAASF
+6 IIAVALAL
-20 SVPVAAASTSAAST
+20 TSAASP
-34 AAKAATAAT
+34 AAAAQAI
-43 SATNTPVASTTTQR
+43 SS
-57 VNIPPWAHYLAS
+57 PPWARYVAS
-69 LPPYEPSHQVSG
+69 LPPYQPSRQVSG

-97 WEQDFHRFQPNVR
+97 WEQDFHRFQPNVS
-110 FQDDLATS
+110 FHDDLASS

-137 EIVPMEVAGYQKMTG
+137 EIVPMEVAAYQKMTG
-152 QKIFPV
+152 QKVFPI

-172 ALGIFVNRHNP
+172 ALGIFVNRRNP

-193 AIFGAQHLAGAPA
+193 AIFGAQHLGGAPA
-206 NIRTWGQLGLGG
+206 NIRTWSELGLGG
-218 GWKDRPIHPYA
+218 EWKDRPIHPYV

-236 PAYYFSQTVMHGSSL
+236 PAFYFSKTVMRGSTL
-251 WNDRLQQLEDEARPD
+251 WNGSLRQLDEAKRPD
-266 GKTVDGYQRA
+266 GRPIDGYQRA

-281 TDPDGIAVTVAG
+281 TDPDGIALTVAG
-293 YHNPQAKLIA
+293 YRNPQAKPIA
-303 VAIASGGPYVAPSR
+303 VAITPGGPYVTPTR
-317 ASVADRTYPL
+317 ATVADRTYPL

-338 AKIPPDPAVVEF
+338 PKIPPDPAVIEF
-350 LRYVLSRDG
+350 LRYVLSRQG
-359 QEQVLRQGD
+359 QEQALREGD
-368 FLPLTPQIANAQLA
+368 FLPLTPRIARAQLA
-382 RLMQPVPQRV
+382 RLAQPVPR
-392 AAGGHADGDR
+392 H
-402 PVLQLVRKIPV
+402 LSLELVRKIPV

-426 PTTDRLF
+426 PATDRLF

-446 LDGGAIRR
+446 LGGDAIRR
-454 VTEGFD
+454 LTAGFD

-482 RVSLIDGHDLRPAAA
+482 RVSLLDGHDLRPVAA
-497 LTISAG
+497 LTISVG

-515 LYVESGGTDSH
+515 LYVESGGIDSH
-526 RGPGWLAVIDPR
+526 RGPGWLAVIEPR
-538 SGRLSGRVTT
+538 SGRLVGRVTT

-553 ALVMAQRSRR
+553 ALVMAQRSPR

-580 TRSIVGRWQVPGR
+580 TRRVLTRWQVPGR

-601 ASGRLFVATRT
+601 GSGRLFVATRT
-612 FAGDARPPV
+612 FAGDPRPPV
-621 LSVLDTED
+621 LSVLSTED
-629 GRTIATLPSKDA
+629 GRVLTTLPSKDA
-641 TENMYWDASHRL
+641 TENMYWDARHRL

-658 LDGYVQAYRQ
+658 LDGYVQAYRAQ
-668 RDPNRYDLVAT
+668 DADHYALVAT
-679 VPTVPHAGTS
+679 VRTVPHAGTS

-696 ELCVATP
+696 ELCVAAP
-703 PEAGQPAAVW
+703 PQDGHPAAVW
-713 VFRPVDAAM
+713 VLRPVAGAT